1 MKILFI
7 CVTFYQGRLVIGG
20 SRDMPNKLWFSIYAA
35 AAIIQMLRQQR
46 DAVGLT
52 LFDNNIRFHSRAKSS
67 PVHIKQLFAEMEKM
81 LDTDGYFNDAY
92 RRMVKYFW
100 HRIQAGAVM
109 EDICKE
115 YDVLRVKYST
125 EKQQ

>member
-1 MKILFI
+1 MQPLKD
-7 CVTFYQGRLVIGG
+7 YEHPAYPSYNAYDPDPDDQP
-20 SRDMPNKLWFSIYAA
+20 RDWAA
-35 AAIIQMLRQQR
+35 PMLQALRI
-46 DAVGLT
+46 
-52 LFDNNIRFHSRAKSS
+52 N
-67 PVHIKQLFAEMEKM
+67 PEMEKM